1 MVSVMSF
8 LRTGTS
14 PSSPNIALRTC
25 MRNAGYYRMS
35 SDQGR
40 NKFSTLMRK
49 WCSVQESVLPC
60 VQKSIENNSLRS
72 PSDWFF
78 SMTFDLNMARRTSIA
93 MCKKLKK
100 FGKKLK
106 CINSSSLQ
114 RARLCVKTL
123 TMPLRQT
130 LTGLYV
136 QNKTNSYD
144 ARRLACIISA
154 ATATCYK
161 EKIRSCRSYL
171 RDYIGAYHVILGGK
185 CLSVLPATPGELV
198 NDSII
203 MPRQADR
210 NWITIV
216 QSLLKEVGIQ
226 YFPQSM
232 ISEIQSTMTT
242 ALQKTSLNALSTAVP
257 LTTDGSDDGMFAPE
271 TDDNFTPDEFD
282 ITENTTVAISEETF
296 ESNKNDSINDSI
308 EFDTAENTTSL
319 ESNFTSDAP
328 PLEDSDL
335 SFEIKDTDDV
345 REDDKEVTTEMSGLS
360 HDYTLSAESTESP
373 RASASVTAS
382 LSKNTGSP
390 KLPSTL
396 QSLLLALVVISIP
409 F

>member
-1 MVSVMSF
+1 MC
-8 LRTGTS
+8 RIKQTAT
-14 PSSPNIALRTC
+14 
-25 MRNAGYYRMS
+25 
-35 SDQGR
+35 
-40 NKFSTLMRK
+40 TLA
-49 WCSVQESVLPC
+49 
-60 VQKSIENNSLRS
+60 
-72 PSDWFF
+72 DWR
-78 SMTFDLNMARRTSIA
+78 A
-93 MCKKLKK
+93 C
-100 FGKKLK
+100 K
-106 CINSSSLQ
+106 CITRHTAIVNKQSKASGKVWIFIF
-114 RARLCVKTL
+114 LC
-123 TMPLRQT
+123 R
-130 LTGLYV
+130 
-136 QNKTNSYD
+136 
-144 ARRLACIISA
+144 ISA

-242 ALQKTSLNALSTAVP
+242 ALQETSLNALSTAVP

-271 TDDNFTPDEFD
+271 TDDNFTPNEFD

-319 ESNFTSDAP
+319 ESNLTSAAP

-345 REDDKEVTTEMSGLS
+345 REDDKEVTTEMSGVS
-360 HDYTLSAESTESP
+360 RDYTLSAESTESP
-373 RASASVTAS
+373 RASASVTAAS

-390 KLPSTL
+390 KLLPSTL

>member
-1 MVSVMSF
+1 M
-8 LRTGTS
+8 
-14 PSSPNIALRTC
+14 
-25 MRNAGYYRMS
+25 
-35 SDQGR
+35 
-40 NKFSTLMRK
+40 
-49 WCSVQESVLPC
+49 
-60 VQKSIENNSLRS
+60 
-72 PSDWFF
+72 
-78 SMTFDLNMARRTSIA
+78 
-93 MCKKLKK
+93 
-100 FGKKLK
+100 
-106 CINSSSLQ
+106 
-114 RARLCVKTL
+114 
-123 TMPLRQT
+123 
-130 LTGLYV
+130 
-136 QNKTNSYD
+136 
-144 ARRLACIISA
+144 
-154 ATATCYK
+154 
-161 EKIRSCRSYL
+161 

-242 ALQKTSLNALSTAVP
+242 ALQETSSNALFTAVP

-296 ESNKNDSINDSI
+296 ESNKNDSI
-308 EFDTAENTTSL
+308 EFDTAENKSQ
-319 ESNFTSDAP
+319 ESNLTSAAS

-335 SFEIKDTDDV
+335 SFEITDNDDV
-345 REDDKEVTTEMSGLS
+345 REGDKEVTTDISRA
-360 HDYTLSAESTESP
+360 YTLSAESTESP
-373 RASASVTAS
+373 RESGSVTAAS

-390 KLPSTL
+390 KLSPSTL

-409 F
+409 FK